1 MTKARDIPT
10 SLFAATISWNK
21 FMQTLN
27 IKVLGSNTE
36 FDFHRLSNC
45 NTLSGAVLCTAIHD
59 RRIIHIEPSR
69 IISSYFWAVV
79 QRKERDEG
87 VSLWYV
93 SKKDLDQWKTVPGAI
108 ITPRIEPWG
117 GLAIVPNITSD
128 IPYRVHPALAVGLV
142 ESGVSPPNWVID
154 TKTILLECKSS

>member
-1 MTKARDIPT
+1 
-10 SLFAATISWNK
+10 
-21 FMQTLN
+21 MQTLN

-36 FDFHRLSNC
+36 YDFSRLINC
-45 NTLSGAVLCTAIHD
+45 TSLSGAVLCTPIHD
-59 RRIIHIEPSR
+59 RRVIHIEPSR

-79 QRKERDEG
+79 QKKENDDA

-93 SKKDLDQWKTVPGAI
+93 AKKDLELWKTVPGAVV
-108 ITPRIEPWG
+108 TSRFEPWG
-117 GLAIVPNITSD
+117 GLAIIPNISSD

-154 TKTILLECKSS
+154 TKTTLLECKSS